1 MVEQRVVWVTGG
13 STGIGRA
20 TCAEFAGAGY
30 DVAVH
35 YNSNQEEAEKTAQ
48 LVREA
53 GQEALLVQGDVADAP
68 TVRRITGEIEEHFD
82 RIDVL
87 VNNAGSLVARAS
99 LEEMKEELWDQ
110 VMDINLKS
118 VYLCSQ
124 AVLGPMKRQGGGR
137 IINVSSIAARNGGG
151 AGASAYATAKAG
163 VSTLT
168 RALAK
173 EIVSENILV
182 NAVEPGV
189 ISTPFHDRFS
199 TPEMRQRLTERI
211 PIGREGYPEETASV
225 ILFLASPASN
235 YMLGQILEV
244 NGGQLLS

>member
-1 MVEQRVVWVTGG
+1 MTEQRVVWVTGG

-35 YNSNQEEAEKTAQ
+35 YNSSQGEAEKTAEI
-48 LVREA
+48 VREA
-53 GQEALLVQGDVADAP
+53 GGEALLVQGDVADAQA
-68 TVRRITGEIEEHFD
+68 VSRMVEEIED
-82 RIDVL
+82 RYGRIDVL

-99 LEEMKEELWDQ
+99 LQEMEEELWDR
-110 VMDINLKS
+110 VMAVNLKS
-118 VYLCSQ
+118 VYLCAQ
-124 AVLGPMKRQGGGR
+124 AVLGPMKRQGAGK
-137 IINVSSIAARNGGG
+137 IINVSSVAARNGGG

-173 EIVSENILV
+173 ELVSENILV

-199 TPEMRQRLTERI
+199 TPEMRQKLTQSI
-211 PIGREGYPEETASV
+211 PLGREGYPEETARV
-225 ILFLASPASN
+225 ILFLASPASS
-235 YMLGQILEV
+235 YMLGQVLEV

>member
-1 MVEQRVVWVTGG
+1 MTEQRVVWVTGG

-20 TCAEFAGAGY
+20 TCAEFARAGY
-30 DVAVH
+30 EVAVH
-35 YNSNQEEAEKTAQ
+35 YNSNQEEAEKTAE

-53 GQEALLVQGDVADAP
+53 GREALLVRGDVADSQ
-68 TVRRITGEIEEHFD
+68 TVQRMAREVEEHFG

-87 VNNAGSLVARAS
+87 VNNAGSLVGRKS
-99 LEEMKEELWDQ
+99 LAEMEEEHWDR

-124 AVLGPMKRQGGGR
+124 AVLGLMKRQGEGR

-168 RALAK
+168 KSLAK
-173 EIVSENILV
+173 ELVSDNILV

-199 TPEMRQRLTERI
+199 TPEMRQNLTQSI
-211 PIGREGYPEETASV
+211 PLGREGYPEETARV
-225 ILFLASPASN
+225 ILFLASPASS